1 MINVLIVDDSA
12 VTSSYLR
19 FILSQ
24 DSEINVIATA
34 TDGKQG
40 VEFAQQYHPD
50 VITMDLHMPRMDGY
64 EATKEIMATAPTPIV
79 IVSASYDTAQ
89 VQKTFK
95 AIEVGAVAVM
105 EKPRGLTSPDHRQM
119 AQELIRLVKQA
130 AHTRVHRHSNGIS
143 ASVAARPKPRNHSAL
158 PGDIR
163 YVAIGSST
171 GGPLVLQ
178 KILAALPADF
188 PVPIFVV
195 QHIAKGFTQGMV
207 DWIAGSCALKIKMA
221 DHGERP
227 VPGVVYIAPDAKHM
241 KLTRGGTLALTDDLP
256 EHSVRPSV
264 SYFFRSLIEAG
275 LARYTLALLLTGMG
289 KDGSAEL
296 KQLKDAG
303 ATTIAQD
310 EKSSVVFGMP
320 GEAVKLGGTTYILNP
335 EEIIVKLRELLLQK

>member
-12 VTSSYLR
+12 VTANYLR

-24 DSEINVIATA
+24 DSEMNVIAIA

-50 VITMDLHMPRMDGY
+50 VITMDLHMPRMDGF
-64 EATKEIMATAPTPIV
+64 EATREIMATVPTPVV
-79 IVSASYDTAQ
+79 IVSASYDVDQ
-89 VQKTFK
+89 VHKTFK

-105 EKPRGLTSPDHRQM
+105 EKPRGLTSPDHKQM
-119 AQELIRLVKQA
+119 ASELVQLIKQA
-130 AHTRVHRHSNGIS
+130 AHTKVHRHSRDGEH
-143 ASVAARPKPRNHSAL
+143 AATVPKKHTFAAE
-158 PGDIR
+158 GVR

-178 KILAALPADF
+178 KILSALPSTF

-207 DWIAGSCALKIKMA
+207 DWLSNSCALQIKVA
-221 DHGERP
+221 ENGEIPRRGWIY
-227 VPGVVYIAPDAKHM
+227 VAPDDKQMA
-241 KLTRGGTLALTDDLP
+241 LTRGGKILLTDDPP

-264 SYFFRSLIEAG
+264 SYLFRSLVENG
-275 LARYTLALLLTGMG
+275 FSRHTLGILLTGMG

-296 KQLKDAG
+296 KALKDAG
-303 ATTIAQD
+303 AVTIAQD
-310 EKSSVVFGMP
+310 EKSSIVFGMP
-320 GEAVKLGGTTYILNP
+320 GEAVKLGGATYVCNP
-335 EEIIVKLRELLLQK
+335 EEIIIKLRALLPRR

>member
-24 DSEINVIATA
+24 DSEINVVATA

-64 EATKEIMATAPTPIV
+64 EATKEIMATVPTPIV
-79 IVSASYDTAQ
+79 IVSASYDVSQ

-105 EKPRGLTSPDHRQM
+105 EKPRGLTSPNHQQM
-119 AQELIRLVKQA
+119 AAELVDLVKQA
-130 AHTRVHRHSNGIS
+130 AHTKVHRHSKS
-143 ASVAARPKPRNHSAL
+143 AAPAVAIPAKKRPLS
-158 PGDIR
+158 PGMVR
-163 YVAIGSST
+163 FVAIGSST
-171 GGPLVLQ
+171 GGPIVLQ
-178 KILAALPADF
+178 KILSALPASF
-188 PVPIFVV
+188 PTPIFVV
-195 QHIAKGFTQGMV
+195 QHIAKGFTRGMV
-207 DWIAGSCALKIKMA
+207 DWLSNSCALTLKLA
-221 DHGERP
+221 ENGERP
-227 VPGVVYIAPDAKHM
+227 RGGTVYIAPDEKQMALAHN
-241 KLTRGGTLALTDDLP
+241 GTIALTDDLR

-264 SYFFRSLIEAG
+264 SYFFRSLVEHNF
-275 LARYTLALLLTGMG
+275 ARQTLAILLTGMG

-303 ATTIAQD
+303 AITIAQD
-310 EKSSVVFGMP
+310 EKSSTVFGMP
-320 GEAVKLGGTTYILNP
+320 GEAVKLGGATYVYNP
-335 EEIIVKLRELLLQK
+335 EQIIVKLRELLPQK